1 MLILAESA
9 PSESVINDFA
19 CPIGESEMDQF
30 DSATDWS
37 QVVAP
42 YDQLVRRDPSSIILI
57 DSGGTQPSR
66 SRSQTTKG

>member
-42 YDQLVRRDPSSIILI
+42 MTSWSDATLRRSS
-57 DSGGTQPSR
+57 
-66 SRSQTTKG
+66 